1 MCLSLTF
8 ELAVQPVTMG
18 QEFLDNCEI
27 KIYEIK
33 QQVNDK

>member
-18 QEFLDNCEI
+18 QKFLDNCEI